1 MTGTPLTNK
10 DKQGPTKN
18 AMTSYN
24 LVWRLARPIL
34 GLVMRYRAGKGKE
47 DGARINERFAR
58 YEGDA
63 IPTGALWLHAV
74 SVGESVAAL
83 ALVEALAKKMP
94 NQHFLITTNTVTA
107 AQLIARNANN
117 SDGATNPKI
126 HHLYQ
131 PLDHP
136 AFVAGF
142 LAKTQP
148 IAAVFME
155 SDFWPNLITQAKA
168 SGIPVIFASSQLSA
182 RAAARWQTRLGIA
195 TIMFGA
201 ADLALP
207 VNQEQADTLV
217 ALGTDPTVITV
228 LGSLKMAMNALPVDD
243 DLVTS
248 LGRAIGKRR
257 VFLAA
262 STHEGEDEIILDVAK
277 RLGNDWLVI
286 IAPRHPSRG
295 PDIAKLC
302 KNHGFAVTM
311 RSGAT
316 TSAQLCSEI
325 SLGEINPKEINP
337 GEIDPEEISLGEI
350 GAGGT
355 QKLLLMDSLGEM
367 GSLFTVADIVFL
379 AGSLLPIG
387 GHNPLEPASFGK
399 PIISGP
405 HVFKNSA
412 EFDAMRK
419 AGIVKDADNA
429 AAIAAAA
436 TQLWDD
442 KEGRKAMSHAAITYA
457 KDASK
462 RQSVAATKIISILN
476 RGAGAR

>member
-47 DGARINERFAR
+47 DGARINERFAQ
-58 YEGDA
+58 YGGDA

-201 ADLALP
+201 ADLVLP

-311 RSGAT
+311 RSDAT

-325 SLGEINPKEINP
+325 SLGET
-337 GEIDPEEISLGEI
+337 SLGEM

>member
-1 MTGTPLTNK
+1 
-10 DKQGPTKN
+10 
-18 AMTSYN
+18 
-24 LVWRLARPIL
+24 
-34 GLVMRYRAGKGKE
+34 
-47 DGARINERFAR
+47 
-58 YEGDA
+58 
-63 IPTGALWLHAV
+63 
-74 SVGESVAAL
+74 
-83 ALVEALAKKMP
+83 
-94 NQHFLITTNTVTA
+94 
-107 AQLIARNANN
+107 
-117 SDGATNPKI
+117 
-126 HHLYQ
+126 
-131 PLDHP
+131 
-136 AFVAGF
+136 
-142 LAKTQP
+142 
-148 IAAVFME
+148 ME

-195 TIMFGA
+195 NIMFGA

-207 VNQEQADTLV
+207 VNQEQADTLT
-217 ALGTDPTVITV
+217 ALGTDPKVITV

-243 DLVTS
+243 ELVTQ
-248 LGRAIGKRR
+248 LGKAIGKRR
-257 VFLAA
+257 IFLAA

-277 RLGNDWLVI
+277 KLGNDWLVI

-325 SLGEINPKEINP
+325 SP
-337 GEIDPEEISLGEI
+337 GKISLGEI
-350 GAGGT
+350 SVEEMGAGGAP
-355 QKLLLMDSLGEM
+355 QLLLMDSLGEM

-457 KDASK
+457 KNASK

-476 RGAGAR
+476 RKAGAR

>member
-1 MTGTPLTNK
+1 MTSTPLTNE

-34 GLVMRYRAGKGKE
+34 GLVMRHRAGKGKE

-58 YEGDA
+58 YGENA

-83 ALVEALAKKMP
+83 ALVDALAKKMP
-94 NQHFLITTNTVTA
+94 DQHFLITTNTVTA

-117 SDGATNPKI
+117 SGGAQNPKI

-195 TIMFGA
+195 NIMFGA

-207 VNQEQADTLV
+207 VNQEQADTLT
-217 ALGTDPTVITV
+217 ALGTDPKVITV

-243 DLVTS
+243 ELVTQ
-248 LGRAIGKRR
+248 LGKAIGKRR
-257 VFLAA
+257 IFLAA

-277 RLGNDWLVI
+277 KLGNDWLVI

-337 GEIDPEEISLGEI
+337 EEISVGQI
-350 GAGGT
+350 GAGVA

-457 KDASK
+457 KNASK

-476 RGAGAR
+476 RKAGAR